1 MFSLCFT
8 FCSADLTGSCDEE
21 LDIHVT
27 GAVAEQ
33 ATLGFEKETYPNET
47 DCTYVI
53 RTLQNLRIQVS
64 FKIFSLVLNF
74 CSISLNQNFY
84 QIFKYQFK

>member
-1 MFSLCFT
+1 MSTVSTIFSKIAAKFSAFLT
-8 FCSADLTGSCDEE
+8 FSSADLTGSCDEE

-53 RTLQNLRIQVS
+53 RTLPNLRIQVS
-64 FKIFSLVLNF
+64 IKIFFSR
-74 CSISLNQNFY
+74 
-84 QIFKYQFK
+84 

>member
-1 MFSLCFT
+1 M
-8 FCSADLTGSCDEE
+8 
-21 LDIHVT
+21 T

-53 RTLQNLRIQVS
+53 RTLPNLRIQVS
-64 FKIFSLVLNF
+64 IKIFLSVFKNDQGLTLSDLNIF
-74 CSISLNQNFY
+74 QILLHTLWFLRHAMLRVNIRALANFVS
-84 QIFKYQFK
+84 